1 MMATVTANARSAQCS
16 FLATAPSTPDRPWDQ
31 SHSGAACGPDPSL
44 SIDDRLQQID
54 WRPIAFKLTDRTHGL
69 GWSIERATR
78 AIRGYLQFLKAI
90 DQHPTAALVPSQDV
104 DEVWHCHLLDTHKY
118 AADCQWLFG
127 RFIHHNPYLGMGSPE
142 QAAQLTTAWQETQQL
157 LGLLGQTEPLSSPSP
172 SGDWLGDRPS
182 TCVLSWQDPGDRP
195 SVCSLSWQDPGDR
208 PSAAIEI
215 QLD

>member
-1 MMATVTANARSAQCS
+1 MMATVTTNTRSAQCAS
-16 FLATAPSTPDRPWDQ
+16 LATVPSTPDQARNQNHP
-31 SHSGAACGPDPSL
+31 AADHGPNQSL

-78 AIRGYLQFLKAI
+78 ALQGYLQFLRAI

-127 RFIHHNPYLGMGSPE
+127 RFIHHNPYLGMGTPE
-142 QAAQLTTAWQETQQL
+142 QVAQLTTAWQETQQL
-157 LGLLGQTEPLSSPSP
+157 LGRKHPSSPASP
-172 SGDWLGDRPS
+172 SWDWLGDRPS
-182 TCVLSWQDPGDRP
+182 TCVLSWEDPGDRP